1 MITSRK
7 AWSVGTHDETLCPG
21 VLNSE
26 RTTLKVLPFKKLYIA
41 SSAFVAA
48 GWPNISAEL
57 DELVS
62 LSRLLK
68 VPVFLLEPARSNLR
82 LTG

>member
-1 MITSRK
+1 MSWRPKLRK
-7 AWSVGTHDETLCPG
+7 D
-21 VLNSE
+21 NSQSAA
-26 RTTLKVLPFKKLYIA
+26 VQKLYIA

-68 VPVFLLEPARSNLR
+68 VPMFLLEPARSNLR